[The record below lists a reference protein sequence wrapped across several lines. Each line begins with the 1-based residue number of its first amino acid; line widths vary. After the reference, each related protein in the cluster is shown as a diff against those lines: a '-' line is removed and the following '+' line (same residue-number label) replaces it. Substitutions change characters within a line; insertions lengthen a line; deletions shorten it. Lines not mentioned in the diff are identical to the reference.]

1 MSKFTANVTLF
12 DASVSDY
19 VQLRETLG
27 KKLYV
32 AARSKQDEASFV
44 RTGNVGI
51 QEVTD
56 DILRAATQTGRRY
69 SFTIIRNKPLT
80 EKEYRHV

>member
-32 AARSKQDEASFV
+32 SARSKQDEASFV